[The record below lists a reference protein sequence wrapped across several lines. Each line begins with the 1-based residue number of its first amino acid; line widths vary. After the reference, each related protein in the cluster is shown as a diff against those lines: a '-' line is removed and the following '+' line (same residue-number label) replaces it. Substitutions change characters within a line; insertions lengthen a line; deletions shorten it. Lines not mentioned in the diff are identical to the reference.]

1 MQTLPHSKSLCL
13 LVLAGLIVVL
23 LALRPTLASGSRPAQ
38 DDEKKSVVDP
48 PGKVPADKPDTGQ
61 DDTGNADKDD
71 EPERILSRF
80 MRQKLQASTL
90 ILEGLCT
97 EDLERI
103 QQGTETLL
111 KMSHEEQWRVSNDVM
126 YRRYSREFVSA
137 VEELKKEAED
147 GDMDGTSMSWVNVTM
162 KCLKCHEWVR
172 NTVLADGAAPIAK

>member
-1 MQTLPHSKSLCL
+1 MKILSGSKSLWL
-13 LVLAGLIVVL
+13 LALAILIVVL

-38 DDEKKSVVDP
+38 DDEKKPVTVP
-48 PGKVPADKPDTGQ
+48 PDKGNADKPDSGS
-61 DDTGNADKDD
+61 ADKDD

-111 KMSHEEQWRVSNDVM
+111 KMSKEEKWRVSNDVM

-172 NTVLADGAAPIAK
+172 NTVLADGSAPVAK

>member
-1 MQTLPHSKSLCL
+1 MKILSRSKSLWL
-13 LVLAGLIVVL
+13 LALAILIVVL

-38 DDEKKSVVDP
+38 DDEKKPVVDP
-48 PGKVPADKPDTGQ
+48 PDKDTADKPDTG
-61 DDTGNADKDD
+61 NADKD

-111 KMSHEEQWRVSNDVM
+111 KMSNEEKWRVSNDVM

-172 NTVLADGAAPIAK
+172 NTVLADGTAPVEK